1 MKLVVF
7 MKKLKEERTVLL
19 RGIFKKKGKLK
30 NKNKKN
36 HSASE
41 HFCQVGKNSAG

>member
-1 MKLVVF
+1 

-30 NKNKKN
+30 NNNKKITLPVN
-36 HSASE
+36 TSAKLE
-41 HFCQVGKNSAG
+41 KILLVKMKYA